1 MIKLSTSHF
10 WVIAIAIFSSCGS
23 YQKLLKSN
31 DLDYK
36 FDEAVQFFDD
46 EEYIK
51 AFPIFNE
58 LLLLYRGTDK
68 AEDVYY
74 YYSKIEFEK
83 GNYLSAAFHL
93 NNFSTTYKE
102 NPKAGSVSSGMPL
115 PIRLFKARLERMKAA
130 ANANDKDTAIRMRDS
145 LRTQV
150 EGLPENSVVVKDKAS
165 KLYKVQND
173 LFWEGLI

>member
-36 FDEAVQFFDD
+36 FDEAVKFFDD

-93 NNFSTTYKE
+93 NNFSTTYK
-102 NPKAGSVSSGMPL
+102 
-115 PIRLFKARLERMKAA
+115 
-130 ANANDKDTAIRMRDS
+130 
-145 LRTQV
+145 
-150 EGLPENSVVVKDKAS
+150 
-165 KLYKVQND
+165 
-173 LFWEGLI
+173 